1 MTGSKEFV
9 MRKMRNVMLAGAGLL
24 LATGMMSAMGPAAIA
39 AETAV
44 RIPAPAVDVPAT
56 PKMETAVFAGGCFWG
71 VQGVFSHVKGVAS
84 AVSGYA
90 GGAKGTADYETV
102 STGTTG
108 HAESVKI
115 VYDPRVVSYG
125 KLLQIYFSVVA
136 DPTMLNAQGPDHGTQ
151 YRSAIFPLTPQQKM
165 VAERYIAQLG
175 KTGAWNGPIVTKI
188 EKLPAFYPAEGY
200 HQDFLA
206 RKPDYP
212 YIVIND
218 LPKVEALKA
227 MFPAQYS
234 NRPVLVA
241 SR

>member
-1 MTGSKEFV
+1 MGR
-9 MRKMRNVMLAGAGLL
+9 MRDGLLAGAGVL
-24 LATGMMSAMGPAAIA
+24 LAAGLVTQMPLPAMA

-44 RIPAPAVDVPAT
+44 RVPAPAVDLPAT
-56 PKMETAVFAGGCFWG
+56 PKLETAVLAGGCFWG
-71 VQGVFSHVKGVAS
+71 VQGVYAHVKGVKS

-90 GGAKGTADYETV
+90 GGKRATADYDSV
-102 STGTTG
+102 STGSTG

-115 VYDPRVVSYG
+115 VYDPQVVSYG

-136 DPTMLNAQGPDHGTQ
+136 DPTTLNYQGPDHGSQ

-175 KTGAWNGPIVTKI
+175 RSGAWNRPIVTRL
-188 EKLPAFYPAEGY
+188 EALPGFYPAEGY
-200 HQDFLA
+200 HQDFLT

-212 YIVIND
+212 YIVVND
-218 LPKVEALKA
+218 LPKVEALKR
-227 MFPAQYS
+227 MFPAQYRD
-234 NRPVLVA
+234 RPVMVA